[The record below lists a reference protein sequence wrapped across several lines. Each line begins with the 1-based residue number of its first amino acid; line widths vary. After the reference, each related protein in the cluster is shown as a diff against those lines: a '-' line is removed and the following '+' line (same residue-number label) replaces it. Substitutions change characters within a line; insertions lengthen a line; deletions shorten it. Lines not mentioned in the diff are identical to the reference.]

1 MELVNTIITEYLPME
16 FDLNDVSFI
25 SITTSNPV
33 YLVFI
38 NESTPSYV
46 IHELKGNEH
55 LGILKLRKELYSVLA
70 ESVAKPYGITKI
82 DSVYYFIESG
92 LNGKP
97 WFQLVSAL
105 KNEAAWL
112 DIKRKAKESLNYFK
126 DAISNEDKWCKV
138 INLASELKTQF
149 LETQQCNRLL
159 IPEVESLVNKLS
171 DILIDVNELNGTSQ
185 HCDYCI
191 NNLLF
196 DKNRAYIIDLEEFG
210 QTSVP
215 LQDELSLALSFY
227 LIKPDDD
234 KSTLKS
240 IIFDCISDC
249 GYSNDELKEILP
261 SLYLYHLLFRLG
273 DWGNNARREKFCQ
286 WITDLLNEFVINPE
300 CFFDID

>member
-1 MELVNTIITEYLPME
+1 MELVNTIITEYLPIE
-16 FDLNDVSFI
+16 FDLNNVSFI

-33 YLVFI
+33 YLIFI
-38 NESTPSYV
+38 NERTPRFV
-46 IHELKGNEH
+46 IHELKGDEY
-55 LGILKLRKELYSVLA
+55 LDILDIRSELYSVLA
-70 ESVAKPYGITKI
+70 ESVAKPYGIKKI

-97 WFQLVSAL
+97 WFQLVSTL
-105 KNEAAWL
+105 KNEADWL

-126 DAISNEDKWCKV
+126 DAISNENKWCKA
-138 INLASELKTQF
+138 INLASELKAQF
-149 LETQQCNRLL
+149 LETQKFNRRL

-171 DILIDVNELNGTSQ
+171 DILIDVDELAGTFQ

-196 DKNRAYIIDLEEFG
+196 DHDRACIIDLEEFG

-234 KSTLKS
+234 TSTLKS

-273 DWGNNARREKFCQ
+273 NWGNNARREKVCQ
-286 WITDLLNEFVINPE
+286 WIKELLHEFVVNPE
-300 CFFDID
+300 YLFDS